1 MSWREPILK
10 PFVPGIA
17 RKTVVTDPDELLRDD
32 KIFREIT
39 ERGFTLIYFEESISF
54 RFLYES
60 ELREAWDRG
69 ENREV
74 VVVVR
79 PDTREA
85 EKLPADLLQNA
96 RHLAFYL
103 RNVFPNLSYTI
114 VSKLDRMYF
123 DVLSLAHDNYAKQPL
138 GEALTKEFILKHVF
152 ETVPEMIKKDSDL
165 LRALLQRHYRKQQ
178 VPTSLDDYFL
188 SVLSKI
194 GCFKD
199 WPLRAIVPDRGAF
212 FDFLQERWTFFV
224 NSQFGGK
231 WLENKVAEAAVLR
244 YPGPSIIPFD
254 HDDIRVYID
263 NLFTEG
269 ILKPIECVA
278 KTFTP
283 APWIQIGLK
292 GKTQARQEVRFE
304 EMCNAVEEKVPAED
318 TNAHAWLIFSLQ
330 YGRMLR
336 VWNENAQELKADHET
351 RYAELR
357 RMIGKRFSNWVS
369 TTYRGIYNYP
379 AVNPVMV
386 HHIPVFLANR
396 LAQKEATKVAFLL
409 IDGLAIDQWLLLKDS
424 LAPVLAD
431 ASVQENAIMAWIPT
445 ITPVSRQ
452 AAFSGKIPVYFSES
466 IYRTDRDEYG
476 WRQFWS
482 DRGFQ
487 LDEIGF
493 KAIRGEAADLN
504 KIESILDH
512 RVRALACTIFKVD
525 EIMHGVQVGA
535 PGMAAQVKI
544 WIEDGFLCALI
555 QRLLAED
562 FNVVISADHGNI
574 AAWGIG
580 TPKEGSLSETKGERC
595 RIYADPKLRASVQSA
610 FPETIVWDHQGLPK
624 DFHCLLAPQDK
635 AFVPVGQTVI
645 SHGGI
650 SPEEVIVPFIEIFRR
665 KAVY

>member
-17 RKTVVTDPDELLRDD
+17 RKTVVADPDELFRDD

-39 ERGFTLIYFEESISF
+39 ERGFTLIYFEEPISF

-79 PDTREA
+79 PDIREV

-96 RHLAFYL
+96 RQLAFYL
-103 RNVFPNLSYTI
+103 KDVFPNLSYTV

-123 DVLSLAHDNYAKQPL
+123 DILSQAHDHYAKQPL

-152 ETVPEMIKKDSDL
+152 ETAPELIKKDSDL

-178 VPTSLDDYFL
+178 VPAALDDYLL
-188 SVLSKI
+188 SILGKI
-194 GCFKD
+194 GRFED

-212 FDFLQERWTFFV
+212 FDFLQERWALFV
-224 NSQFGGK
+224 KSQVGGE
-231 WLENKVAEAAVLR
+231 WPESKVAEAAVLK
-244 YPGPSIIPFD
+244 YPGVPIIPFD
-254 HDDIRVYID
+254 HDDVRVYID

-278 KTFTP
+278 QKIKA
-283 APWIQIGLK
+283 APWIRVGLK
-292 GKTQARQEVRFE
+292 GETQAGQEVRFE
-304 EMCNAVEEKVPAED
+304 ELCRTVEEKVPAED
-318 TNAHAWLIFSLQ
+318 VNAHAWLIFSQQ
-330 YGRMLR
+330 YGQMQR
-336 VWNENAQELKADHET
+336 VWNENAQALKTIHGT

-357 RMIGKRFSNWVS
+357 RMIGKRFSDWVS
-369 TTYRGIYNYP
+369 TAYRGIYNYP

-386 HHIPVFLANR
+386 HHIPAFLANR
-396 LAQKEATKVAFLL
+396 MAQKEASKVAFLL
-409 IDGLAIDQWLLLKDS
+409 IDGLAMDQWLLLKDT
-424 LAPVLAD
+424 LAPALTD
-431 ASVQENAIMAWIPT
+431 ASIQENALMAWIPT

-452 AAFSGKIPVYFSES
+452 AAFSGKIPVYFTET

-487 LDEIGF
+487 LDEVGF
-493 KAIRGEAADLN
+493 AALRGEAADIG

-544 WIEDGFLCALI
+544 WAEDGFLCNLI
-555 QRLLAED
+555 RRLLTEN
-562 FNVVISADHGNI
+562 FHIVISADHGNI
-574 AAWGIG
+574 AAQGIG

-595 RIYADPKLRASVQSA
+595 RIYSDLKLRASAQSA
-610 FPETIVWDHQGLPK
+610 FPETIAWDHQGLPK

-635 AFVPVGQTVI
+635 AFVPKGQTVV

-665 KAVY
+665 KTVH

>member
-103 RNVFPNLSYTI
+103 KNVFPNLSYTI

-212 FDFLQERWTFFV
+212 FDFLQERWTLFV
-224 NSQFGGK
+224 NSKFGGV
-231 WLENKVAEAAVLR
+231 WPEGKVAEAAALKFPGVL
-244 YPGPSIIPFD
+244 IIPFD

-278 KTFTP
+278 KQFTA
-283 APWIQIGLK
+283 APWVQVGLK

-304 EMCNAVEEKVPAED
+304 ELCKAVEEKVPAED
-318 TNAHAWLIFSLQ
+318 ANAHAWLIFSLQ
-330 YGRMLR
+330 YGQMLR
-336 VWNENAQELKADHET
+336 VWNENAQALKADHET
-351 RYAELR
+351 RYAKLR

-369 TTYRGIYNYP
+369 TAYRGIYNYP

-396 LAQKEATKVAFLL
+396 LAQKEASKVAFLL
-409 IDGLAIDQWLLLKDS
+409 IDGLAIDQWLFLKDS

-487 LDEIGF
+487 LDEVGF
-493 KAIRGEAADLN
+493 KALRGEVADLD
-504 KIESILDH
+504 KIESLLDH

-544 WIEDGFLCALI
+544 WTEDGFLCALI
-555 QRLLAED
+555 RRLLAEN
-562 FNVVISADHGNI
+562 FHVVISADHGNI
-574 AAWGIG
+574 AARGIG
-580 TPKEGSLSETKGERC
+580 TPKEGSLSETKGQRC

-635 AFVPVGQTVI
+635 AFVPIGQTVI